1 MIPILLASMLVTPG
15 PARADIYKKVR
26 PDGTVVISN
35 MPEGPG
41 WERMFASEGMGHDD
55 PKAATR
61 LARRRSFAPHVSE
74 AAKLYNLPEALIMA
88 VIDIESAWNPR
99 AVSRVGAQ
107 GLMQLMPG
115 TARSM
120 RGRDAFNPRQNIL
133 GGTRYLRLLANKFGG
148 DMVLTLSAYNAGEG
162 NVRKHNGVPWKAT
175 AGYVEAVLERFRTY
189 RRR

>member
-1 MIPILLASMLVTPG
+1 
-15 PARADIYKKVR
+15 
-26 PDGTVVISN
+26 
-35 MPEGPG
+35 
-41 WERMFASEGMGHDD
+41 
-55 PKAATR
+55 
-61 LARRRSFAPHVSE
+61 
-74 AAKLYNLPEALIMA
+74 MA
-88 VIDIESAWNPR
+88 VIDIESAWNPE

-120 RGRDAFNPRQNIL
+120 RVRDAFNPRQNIL

-175 AGYVEAVLERFRTY
+175 AGYVEAVLERFRKY
-189 RRR
+189 RQR